1 MKLKTKLSLG
11 LSFLFAVIVAF
22 GILGFFYI
30 NRLSND
36 SDRVLK
42 NNHESLVYANNML
55 KALEEIPSKK
65 AAFQL
70 FEYNL
75 ERQEKNITEP
85 GEKESTE
92 ALRKD
97 FTELKAN
104 PADSSNYTQ
113 LRKSIQIINDLNQD
127 AILRKNEIA
136 QKTAEDARFWL
147 TLIFT
152 ILIIV
157 SITFIYNFPA
167 VISEPVTR
175 LAEGI
180 REIANK
186 NYKQRIY
193 LEQKDEFGDLANSF
207 NSMAEKLDE
216 YESSN
221 LAKIK
226 FEKSRIETIINQ
238 MKDGIIGLDDKKH
251 ILFVNAVSEKILGLK
266 ESDIIGK
273 YAADIAIQNDLMRT
287 LLQDETRKELKI
299 YADEK
304 ESFFNKDF
312 INVKAN
318 DAVIGQVIVLRNIT
332 PYHELNEAKTNFI
345 ATVSHELKTPIASI
359 RMSLQLLDNKQTGN
373 VNTEQQLL
381 LDSIKDDTNRLL
393 KITGELLNM
402 TQVDSGK
409 IQLSVV
415 SSDAKEILEYAVN
428 ANKSAAEQKNIQ
440 LDVDIAPNLP
450 QVAADNEKTA
460 WVLTNLLSNAI
471 RYSYDNSTVFASIH
485 ATDSKIIFT
494 VKDTGQ
500 GIAPEYK
507 SKIFDRYF
515 RVPGTHKEGTGLGL
529 SICKEFIE
537 AQGGQ
542 INVESDYGTG
552 SSFMVVLNAFPHTL
566 KGSSA
571 TTS

>member
-22 GILGFFYI
+22 GILGFYYI

-36 SDRVLK
+36 AARVLK

-55 KALEEIPSKK
+55 KALEEIPAKK
-65 AAFQL
+65 DAFQL
-70 FEYNL
+70 FEVNL
-75 ERQEKNITEP
+75 QKQENNITEP

-97 FTELKAN
+97 FTELKNN
-104 PADSSNYTQ
+104 PADSSNYPQ
-113 LRKSIQIINDLNQD
+113 LRQSIQVINDLNQD
-127 AILRKNEIA
+127 AILRKNDVA
-136 QKTAEDARFWL
+136 KKTAEDARFWL

-167 VISEPVTR
+167 IISEPVIR

-180 REIANK
+180 RQIANK
-186 NYKQRIY
+186 NYNQRIY
-193 LEQKDEFGDLANSF
+193 LEQKDEFGELANAF

-216 YESSN
+216 YEHSN

-226 FEKSRIETIINQ
+226 FEKSRIEIIINQ

-251 ILFVNAVSEKILGLK
+251 ILFVNAVSEKILGVK
-266 ESDIIGK
+266 ETDIAGK
-273 YAADIAIQNDLMRT
+273 YAPDVAIQNDLMRT
-287 LLQDETRKELKI
+287 LLQDETKKELKI

-304 ESFFNKDF
+304 ESFFNKDV
-312 INVKAN
+312 INVTTN
-318 DAVIGQVIVLRNIT
+318 DEVIGQVIVLRNIT

-345 ATVSHELKTPIASI
+345 ATVSHELKTPIAAI
-359 RMSLQLLDNKQTGN
+359 RMSLQLLDNKKTGDIN
-373 VNTEQQLL
+373 ADQQLL

-409 IQLSVV
+409 IQLTVV
-415 SSDAKEILEYAVN
+415 PNDAGEILNYAVN
-428 ANKSAAEQKNIQ
+428 ANKTAAEQKNIQ
-440 LDVDIAPNLP
+440 LKVAVDSDVT
-450 QVAADNEKTA
+450 QVLADSEKTA

-471 RYSYDNSTVFASIH
+471 RYSYENSTVV
-485 ATDSKIIFT
+485 ATVQAAGKKILFT

-507 SKIFDRYF
+507 AKIFDRYF

-537 AQGGQ
+537 AQGGE
-542 INVESDYGTG
+542 ILVDSEYGSG
-552 SSFMVVLNAFPHTL
+552 SSFVVVLN
-566 KGSSA
+566 S
-571 TTS
+571 TS

>member
-1 MKLKTKLSLG
+1 M
-11 LSFLFAVIVAF
+11 
-22 GILGFFYI
+22 
-30 NRLSND
+30 SNP
-36 SDRVLK
+36 K
-42 NNHESLVYANNML
+42 
-55 KALEEIPSKK
+55 
-65 AAFQL
+65 
-70 FEYNL
+70 
-75 ERQEKNITEP
+75 
-85 GEKESTE
+85 
-92 ALRKD
+92 
-97 FTELKAN
+97 
-104 PADSSNYTQ
+104 DSSNYAQ
-113 LRKSIQIINDLNQD
+113 LRQSLQVINALNQD
-127 AILRKNEIA
+127 AILKKNDIA

-167 VISEPVTR
+167 VISGPVIK
-175 LAEGI
+175 LSQGI

-186 NYKQRIY
+186 NYSQRIY
-193 LEQKDEFGDLANSF
+193 LDQKDEFGELANAF

-216 YESSN
+216 YEHSN

-287 LLQDETRKELKI
+287 LLKEETKKELKI

-304 ESFFNKDF
+304 ESFFSKDV
-312 INVKAN
+312 INVTAN
-318 DAVIGQVIVLRNIT
+318 EAVIGQVIVLRNIT

-345 ATVSHELKTPIASI
+345 ATVSHELKTPIAAI
-359 RMSLQLLDNKQTGN
+359 RMSLQLLDNKQTGE

-409 IQLSVV
+409 IQLSIVAN
-415 SSDAKEILEYAVN
+415 DAKEMLNYAIN
-428 ANKSAAEQKNIQ
+428 ANKTAAEQKNIQ
-440 LDVDIAPNLP
+440 LTISVAEQLP
-450 QVAADNEKTA
+450 QVLADSEKTA
-460 WVLTNLLSNAI
+460 WVLINLLSNAI
-471 RYSYDNSTVFASIH
+471 RYSHDNSAIFVSIH
-485 ATDSKIIFT
+485 SKDKKIYFT

-507 SKIFDRYF
+507 AKIFDRYF

-542 INVESDYGTG
+542 IMVESDYGTG
-552 SSFMVVLNAFPHTL
+552 SAFMLVLNAA
-566 KGSSA
+566 S
-571 TTS
+571 

>member
-1 MKLKTKLSLG
+1 MKLKTKLSFG
-11 LSFLFAVIVAF
+11 LSFLFAVIVSF
-22 GILGFFYI
+22 GILSFFYI

-36 SDRVLK
+36 AERVLK

-55 KALEEIPSKK
+55 KALEEIPANEDAFRIFEDNLKK
-65 AAFQL
+65 
-70 FEYNL
+70 
-75 ERQEKNITEP
+75 QEANITEP
-85 GEKESTE
+85 GEKENTE
-92 ALRKD
+92 ELRKN
-97 FTELKAN
+97 FTELTIN
-104 PADSSNYTQ
+104 PADSSNYPK
-113 LRKSIQIINDLNQD
+113 LRQSLQIINDLNEN
-127 AILRKNEIA
+127 AILKKNDIV
-136 QKTAEDARFWL
+136 QKTVEDARFWL

-152 ILIIV
+152 LLIIV

-167 VISEPVTR
+167 IISNPVTK
-175 LAEGI
+175 LSEGI
-180 REIANK
+180 RQIANK
-186 NYKQRIY
+186 NYNQRVH
-193 LEQKDEFGDLANSF
+193 LEQKDEFGDLANAF

-216 YESSN
+216 YEHSN

-238 MKDGIIGLDDKKH
+238 MKDGIIGLDDKKN

-273 YAADIAIQNDLMRT
+273 YSADIALRNDLMRT
-287 LLQDETRKELKI
+287 LLQVETKRELKI

-304 ESFFNKDF
+304 ESFFSTDI
-312 INVKAN
+312 INVLAN
-318 DAVIGQVIVLRNIT
+318 NEVIGQVIVLRNIT

-359 RMSLQLLDNKQTGN
+359 MLSLQLLENKQTGP

-381 LDSIKDDTNRLL
+381 IGSVKDDANRLL

-409 IQLSVV
+409 IQLTIIK
-415 SSDAKEILEYAVN
+415 SDAKEILSYAIN

-440 LDVDIAPNLP
+440 LNISVPDQLTVVL
-450 QVAADNEKTA
+450 ADSEKTA

-471 RYSYDNSTVFASIH
+471 RYSYDNSTVDLSISS
-485 ATDSKIIFT
+485 ANKKIYFT

-500 GIAPEYK
+500 GIEPQYK
-507 SKIFDRYF
+507 DKIFDRYF
-515 RVPGTHKEGTGLGL
+515 RIPGTHKEGTGLGL

-542 INVESDYGTG
+542 IIVESEYGTG
-552 SSFMVVLNAFPHTL
+552 STFVVVLNA
-566 KGSSA
+566 A
-571 TTS
+571 V

>member
-11 LSFLFAVIVAF
+11 LSFLFAVIVSF

-30 NRLSND
+30 NRLSYD
-36 SDRVLK
+36 AERVLK

-55 KALEEIPSKK
+55 KALEEIPANKNAFTTFDDNLKK
-65 AAFQL
+65 
-70 FEYNL
+70 
-75 ERQEKNITEP
+75 QEANITEP
-85 GEKESTE
+85 GEKENTQD
-92 ALRKD
+92 LRKN
-97 FTELKAN
+97 FTELTAN
-104 PADSSNYTQ
+104 PSDSSNYPQ
-113 LRKSIQIINDLNQD
+113 LRQSLQIINNLNQN
-127 AILRKNEIA
+127 AILKKSDIV
-136 QKTAEDARFWL
+136 QKTVEDARFWL

-167 VISEPVTR
+167 IISKPVTK
-175 LAEGI
+175 LSEGI
-180 REIANK
+180 RQIANK
-186 NYKQRIY
+186 NYNQRIY
-193 LEQKDEFGDLANSF
+193 LEQKDEFGDLADAF

-216 YESSN
+216 YEHSN

-238 MKDGIIGLDDKKH
+238 MQDGIIGLDDKKN

-273 YAADIAIQNDLMRT
+273 YSADIALRNDLMRT
-287 LLQDETRKELKI
+287 LLQVETKKELKI
-299 YADEK
+299 YADGK
-304 ESFFNKDF
+304 ESFFSTDI
-312 INVKAN
+312 INVLAN
-318 DAVIGQVIVLRNIT
+318 NEVIGQVIVLRNIT

-359 RMSLQLLDNKQTGN
+359 LLSLQLLENKQTGE

-381 LDSIKDDTNRLL
+381 LASVKDDTNRLL

-409 IQLSVV
+409 IQLSIVN
-415 SSDAKEILEYAVN
+415 SDAKEILSYAVN
-428 ANKSAAEQKNIQ
+428 ASKTAAEQKNIQ
-440 LDVDIAPNLP
+440 LDISVPDQLP
-450 QVAADNEKTA
+450 VVLADSEKTA

-471 RYSYDNSTVFASIH
+471 RYSHDNSTIFVNISSY
-485 ATDSKIIFT
+485 DKKIYFT

-500 GIAPEYK
+500 GIEPQYK
-507 SKIFDRYF
+507 DKIFDRYF
-515 RVPGTHKEGTGLGL
+515 RIPGSHKDGTGLGL

-542 INVESDYGTG
+542 IIVESEYGTG
-552 SSFMVVLNAFPHTL
+552 STFVVVLNA
-566 KGSSA
+566 A
-571 TTS
+571 V

>member
-11 LSFLFAVIVAF
+11 LSFLFAVILAF

-36 SDRVLK
+36 AAQVLK

-55 KALEEIPSKK
+55 KALEEIPGKK
-65 AAFQL
+65 DAFQL
-70 FEYNL
+70 FNNNL
-75 ERQEKNITEP
+75 KKQETNITEP
-85 GEKESTE
+85 GEKESTDD
-92 ALRKD
+92 LRKN
-97 FTELKAN
+97 FTELLAN
-104 PADSSNYTQ
+104 PTDSSNYTQ
-113 LRKSIQIINDLNQD
+113 LRQSLQVINDLNQN
-127 AILRKNEIA
+127 AILKKNAIA
-136 QKTAEDARFWL
+136 QKTAQDARFWL
-147 TLIFT
+147 TIIFT

-167 VISEPVTR
+167 IISGPLTK
-175 LAEGI
+175 LSQGI

-186 NYKQRIY
+186 NYNQRIY
-193 LEQKDEFGDLANSF
+193 LEQKDEFGDLANAF

-216 YESSN
+216 YEHSN

-238 MKDGIIGLDDKKH
+238 MKDGIIGMDERNH
-251 ILFVNAVSEKILGLK
+251 ILFANAVAEKILGVK
-266 ESDIIGK
+266 ESEIAGK

-287 LLQDETRKELKI
+287 LLKEETKKELKI

-304 ESFFNKDF
+304 ESFFSKDV
-312 INVKAN
+312 INVRAN
-318 DAVIGQVIVLRNIT
+318 DTVIGQVIVLRNIT

-345 ATVSHELKTPIASI
+345 ATVSHELKTPIAAI
-359 RMSLQLLDNKQTGN
+359 RMSLQLLDNRQTGE
-373 VNTEQQLL
+373 VNKEQQLL

-409 IQLSVV
+409 IQLSVIAN
-415 SSDAKEILEYAVN
+415 DAGEILQYAIN
-428 ANKSAAEQKNIQ
+428 ANKTAAEQKNIQ
-440 LDVDIAPNLP
+440 LNVSMEEQLP
-450 QVAADNEKTA
+450 RVLADSEKTA

-471 RYSYDNSTVFASIH
+471 RYSYDNAVVYASIH
-485 ATDSKIIFT
+485 SKDNKILFT

-542 INVESDYGTG
+542 ILVESDYGDG
-552 SSFMVVLNAFPHTL
+552 SSFVVVLNAF
-566 KGSSA
+566 S
-571 TTS
+571 

>member
-11 LSFLFAVIVAF
+11 LSFLFAVILAF

-30 NRLSND
+30 NKLSND
-36 SDRVLK
+36 ASRVLK
-42 NNHESLVYANNML
+42 NNHESLVYANNMM
-55 KALEEIPSKK
+55 KALEDIPAKK
-65 AAFQL
+65 DAFKI
-70 FEYNL
+70 FDDNL
-75 ERQEKNITEP
+75 IKQEANITEP

-92 ALRKD
+92 DLRKN
-97 FTELKAN
+97 FTELLSN
-104 PADSSNYTQ
+104 PKDSSNYPQ
-113 LRKSIQIINDLNQD
+113 LRQSLQLINDLNQD
-127 AILRKNEIA
+127 AILKKNVVA
-136 QKTAEDARFWL
+136 QKTAEDASFWL

-167 VISEPVTR
+167 VISNPVTK
-175 LAEGI
+175 LSQGI

-186 NYKQRIY
+186 NYNQRIY
-193 LEQKDEFGDLANSF
+193 LDQKDEFGDLANAF

-216 YESSN
+216 YEHSN

-251 ILFVNAVSEKILGLK
+251 ILFANAVTEKILGLK

-287 LLQDETRKELKI
+287 LLKEEQKKELKI

-304 ESFFNKDF
+304 ESFFSKDV
-312 INVKAN
+312 INVTAN
-318 DAVIGQVIVLRNIT
+318 EVVIGQVIVLRNIT

-345 ATVSHELKTPIASI
+345 ATVSHELKTPIAAI
-359 RMSLQLLDNKQTGN
+359 RMSLQLLYNKQTGE
-373 VNTEQQLL
+373 VNEEQQLL

-415 SSDAKEILEYAVN
+415 ASDASEILHYAIN
-428 ANKSAAEQKNIQ
+428 ANKTAAEQKNIQ
-440 LDVDIAPNLP
+440 LNISIAEHLP
-450 QVAADNEKTA
+450 MVLADSEKTA

-471 RYSYDNSTVFASIH
+471 RYSYDNAAVFTSIY
-485 ATDSKIIFT
+485 TDGKKIFFT

-507 SKIFDRYF
+507 AKIFDRYF

-542 INVESDYGTG
+542 IMVESEYGTG
-552 SSFMVVLNAFPHTL
+552 STFVVVLNA
-566 KGSSA
+566 A
-571 TTS
+571 R

>member
-11 LSFLFAVIVAF
+11 LSFLFAVILAF

-30 NRLSND
+30 NKLSND
-36 SDRVLK
+36 ASKVLK

-55 KALEEIPSKK
+55 KALEDIPAQKN
-65 AAFQL
+65 AFKI
-70 FEYNL
+70 FDNNL
-75 ERQEKNITEP
+75 IKQEANITEP

-92 ALRKD
+92 DLRKN
-97 FTELKAN
+97 FTELLSN
-104 PADSSNYTQ
+104 PKDSSNYAQ
-113 LRKSIQIINDLNQD
+113 LRQSLQVINALNQD
-127 AILRKNEIA
+127 AILKKNDIA

-167 VISEPVTR
+167 VISGPVTK
-175 LAEGI
+175 LSEGI

-186 NYKQRIY
+186 NYSQRIY
-193 LEQKDEFGDLANSF
+193 LDQKDEFGELANAF

-216 YESSN
+216 YEHSN

-287 LLQDETRKELKI
+287 LLKEEIKKELKI

-304 ESFFNKDF
+304 ESFFSKDV
-312 INVKAN
+312 INVTAN
-318 DAVIGQVIVLRNIT
+318 EAVIGQVIVLRNIT

-345 ATVSHELKTPIASI
+345 ATVSHELKTPIAAI
-359 RMSLQLLDNKQTGN
+359 RMSLQLLDNKQTGE

-415 SSDAKEILEYAVN
+415 ASDAKEMLNYAVN
-428 ANKSAAEQKNIQ
+428 ANKTAAEQKNIQ
-440 LDVDIAPNLP
+440 LTISVAEQLP
-450 QVAADNEKTA
+450 QVLADSEKTA
-460 WVLTNLLSNAI
+460 WVLINLLSNAI
-471 RYSYDNSTVFASIH
+471 RYSHDNSAIFVSIY
-485 ATDSKIIFT
+485 SKDKKIYFT

-507 SKIFDRYF
+507 AKIFDRYF

-542 INVESDYGTG
+542 IMVESDYGTG
-552 SSFMVVLNAFPHTL
+552 SAFMLVLNAA
-566 KGSSA
+566 S
-571 TTS
+571 

>member
-11 LSFLFAVIVAF
+11 LSFLFAVILAF

-30 NRLSND
+30 NKLSND
-36 SDRVLK
+36 ASKVLK

-55 KALEEIPSKK
+55 KALEDIPAQKN
-65 AAFQL
+65 AFKI
-70 FEYNL
+70 FDNNL
-75 ERQEKNITEP
+75 IKQEANITEP

-92 ALRKD
+92 DLRKN
-97 FTELKAN
+97 FTELLSN
-104 PADSSNYTQ
+104 PKDSSNYAQ
-113 LRKSIQIINDLNQD
+113 LRQSLQVINALNQD
-127 AILRKNEIA
+127 AILKKNDIA

-167 VISEPVTR
+167 VISGPVTK
-175 LAEGI
+175 LSQGI

-186 NYKQRIY
+186 NYSQRIY
-193 LEQKDEFGDLANSF
+193 LDQKDEFGELANAF

-216 YESSN
+216 YEHSN

-287 LLQDETRKELKI
+287 LLKEEIKKELKI

-304 ESFFNKDF
+304 ESFFSKDV
-312 INVKAN
+312 INVTAN
-318 DAVIGQVIVLRNIT
+318 EAVIGQVIVLRNIT

-345 ATVSHELKTPIASI
+345 ATVSHELKTPIAAI
-359 RMSLQLLDNKQTGN
+359 RMSLQLLDNKQTGE

-409 IQLSVV
+409 IQLSIVAN
-415 SSDAKEILEYAVN
+415 DAKEMLNYAIN
-428 ANKSAAEQKNIQ
+428 ANKTAAEQKNIQ
-440 LDVDIAPNLP
+440 LTISVAEQLP
-450 QVAADNEKTA
+450 QVLADSEKTA
-460 WVLTNLLSNAI
+460 WVLINLLSNAI
-471 RYSYDNSTVFASIH
+471 RYSHDNSAIFVSIY
-485 ATDSKIIFT
+485 SKDKKIYFT

-507 SKIFDRYF
+507 AKIFDRYF

-542 INVESDYGTG
+542 IMVESDYGTG
-552 SSFMVVLNAFPHTL
+552 SAFMLVLNAA
-566 KGSSA
+566 S
-571 TTS
+571 

>member
-11 LSFLFAVIVAF
+11 LSFLFAVILAF
-22 GILGFFYI
+22 GILGFYYI

-36 SDRVLK
+36 AAKVLK

-55 KALEEIPSKK
+55 KALEEIPAKK
-65 AAFQL
+65 ESIKI
-70 FEYNL
+70 FEQNL
-75 ERQEKNITEP
+75 EKQEANITEP

-92 ALRKD
+92 ELRKN
-97 FTELKAN
+97 FTELLAN
-104 PADSSNYTQ
+104 PADSTNYPQIRQSLQ
-113 LRKSIQIINDLNQD
+113 LINDLNQD
-127 AILRKNEIA
+127 AILRKNDVA
-136 QKTAEDARFWL
+136 QKTATDARFWL

-152 ILIIV
+152 LLLIV

-167 VISEPVTR
+167 IISDPVTR
-175 LAEGI
+175 LSEGI

-186 NYKQRIY
+186 NYNKRIY
-193 LEQKDEFGDLANSF
+193 LDQKDEFGDLANAF
-207 NSMAEKLDE
+207 NSMAEKLNE
-216 YESSN
+216 YEHSN

-266 ESDIIGK
+266 ESDIVGK
-273 YAADIAIQNDLMRT
+273 YAADIAIQNDLMRS
-287 LLQDETRKELKI
+287 LLKDESKKELKI

-304 ESFFNKDF
+304 ESFFNKDV
-312 INVKAN
+312 INVRAN
-318 DAVIGQVIVLRNIT
+318 DEVIGQVIVLRNIT

-345 ATVSHELKTPIASI
+345 ATVSHELKTPISSI
-359 RMSLQLLDNKQTGN
+359 QLSLKLLDNKQTGE
-373 VNTEQQLL
+373 VNSEQQLL
-381 LDSIKDDTNRLL
+381 LDGIKDDTNRLL

-409 IQLSVV
+409 IQISAVAC
-415 SSDAKEILEYAVN
+415 DAKEILAYSIS
-428 ANKSAAEQKNIQ
+428 ANRSAAEQKNIH
-440 LDVDIAPNLP
+440 LDVSIPEQLPKVIA
-450 QVAADNEKTA
+450 DSEKTA

-471 RYSYDNSTVFASIH
+471 RYSHDNSTVSVSISTANKKIYFA
-485 ATDSKIIFT
+485 

-500 GIAPEYK
+500 GIAPQYK
-507 SKIFDRYF
+507 DKIFDRYF
-515 RVPGTHKEGTGLGL
+515 RIPGAHKEGTGLGL

-542 INVESDYGTG
+542 ITVESDYGIG
-552 SSFMVVLNAFPHTL
+552 STFVVVLNVAV
-566 KGSSA
+566 
-571 TTS
+571 

>member
-1 MKLKTKLSLG
+1 MKLKTKLSFG
-11 LSFLFAVIVAF
+11 LSFLFAVIVSF
-22 GILGFFYI
+22 GILSFFYI

-36 SDRVLK
+36 AERVLK

-55 KALEEIPSKK
+55 KALEEIPANKDAFRIFEDNLKK
-65 AAFQL
+65 
-70 FEYNL
+70 
-75 ERQEKNITEP
+75 QEANITEP
-85 GEKESTE
+85 GEKENTE
-92 ALRKD
+92 ELRKN
-97 FTELKAN
+97 FTELTIN
-104 PADSSNYTQ
+104 PADSSNYPQ
-113 LRKSIQIINDLNQD
+113 LRQSLQIINDLNEN
-127 AILRKNEIA
+127 AMLKKNDIV
-136 QKTAEDARFWL
+136 QKTVEDARFWL

-152 ILIIV
+152 LLIIV

-167 VISEPVTR
+167 IISNPVTK
-175 LAEGI
+175 LSEGI
-180 REIANK
+180 RQIANK
-186 NYKQRIY
+186 NYNQRVY
-193 LEQKDEFGDLANSF
+193 LEQKDEFGDLANAF

-216 YESSN
+216 YEHSN

-238 MKDGIIGLDDKKH
+238 MKDGIIGLDDKKN

-273 YAADIAIQNDLMRT
+273 YSADIALRNDLMRT
-287 LLQDETRKELKI
+287 LLQVETKKELKI

-304 ESFFNKDF
+304 ESFFSTDI
-312 INVKAN
+312 INVLAN
-318 DAVIGQVIVLRNIT
+318 NEVIGQVIVLRNIT

-359 RMSLQLLDNKQTGN
+359 LLSLQLLENKQTGE

-381 LDSIKDDTNRLL
+381 LASVKDDTNRLL

-409 IQLSVV
+409 IQLSIVN
-415 SSDAKEILEYAVN
+415 SDAKEILSYAVN
-428 ANKSAAEQKNIQ
+428 ASKTAAEQKNIQ
-440 LDVDIAPNLP
+440 LDISVPDQLP
-450 QVAADNEKTA
+450 VVLADSEKTA

-471 RYSYDNSTVFASIH
+471 RYSHDNSTIFVNISSY
-485 ATDSKIIFT
+485 DKKIYFT

-500 GIAPEYK
+500 GIEPQYK
-507 SKIFDRYF
+507 DKIFDRYF
-515 RVPGTHKEGTGLGL
+515 RIPGSHKDGTGLGL

-542 INVESDYGTG
+542 IIVESEYGTG
-552 SSFMVVLNAFPHTL
+552 STFVVVLNA
-566 KGSSA
+566 A
-571 TTS
+571 V